1 MRSLSAITVT
11 LALLLSFVESPF
23 AHTHRR
29 DPDHHHSVGLS
40 HSHLG
45 SLSHRTLA
53 LHSPGD
59 DDVQPIDWV
68 VMAKDFSQPFVAIT
82 SEPNV
87 IPSQELQY
95 ELVRAPVA
103 RAHDPP
109 GLPSLP
115 PRAPPA

>member
-1 MRSLSAITVT
+1 MRSSSAITVT
-11 LALLLSFVESPF
+11 LALLLSFVQSPF

-29 DPDHHHSVGLS
+29 DLDHRHSVALS

-45 SLSHRTLA
+45 LLSGRSLA
-53 LHSPGD
+53 LHAPDD

-68 VMAKDFSQPFVAIT
+68 VLAKDFSQPFVAIT
-82 SEPNV
+82 SEPSV
-87 IPSQELQY
+87 VPSQELQN
-95 ELVRAPVA
+95 EIVRTPAA

-109 GLPSLP
+109 GLPALP